1 MADGSDD
8 AAGYQVDGGCLL
20 RRSVFV
26 CGSDLFVADPMKL
39 WPLRITNSVVG
50 ARMLFMLLLS

>member
-39 WPLRITNSVVG
+39 WPLRIRTVWYG